1 VKETDALGLYFPWIC
16 ACIEAGDA
24 TEPGFELW
32 LVDNPAPGSRAGEKG
47 FGCCVIWLLAA
58 EEVGS
63 GGEKGNG
70 GYCIEVRRLTFDT
83 AGEMVGAGS
92 SSTPRARSL
101 ASLSSSTYA
110 SHSESIDS
118 ISTAS
123 YRVG

>member
-1 VKETDALGLYFPWIC
+1 MYFPWIC

-47 FGCCVIWLLAA
+47 FGWCVIWLLAA

-83 AGEMVGAGS
+83 AGEMVGAVS
-92 SSTPRARSL
+92 SSPRETPRARSL
-101 ASLSSSTYA
+101 ASLSSPTYA

-123 YRVG
+123 YRAG